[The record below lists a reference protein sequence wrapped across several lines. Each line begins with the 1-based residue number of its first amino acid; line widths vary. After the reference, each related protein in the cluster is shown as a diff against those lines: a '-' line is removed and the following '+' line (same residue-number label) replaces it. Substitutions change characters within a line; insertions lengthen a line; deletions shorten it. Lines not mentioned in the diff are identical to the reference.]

1 MIPMLLRMDVRDQ
14 ERTKVR
20 FWFPI
25 VIGWIVLFALM
36 LAALPFMLI
45 GALATRGSGP
55 GARLLLLYPR
65 LFAVVNALSGLRV
78 DVQKRGS
85 EKVFISFD

>member
-1 MIPMLLRMDVRDQ
+1 MIPMLLRMDIRDR

-20 FWFPI
+20 FWFPV

-45 GALATRGSGP
+45 GALATWRSGP
-55 GARLLLLYPR
+55 GAGLLLLYPR

-78 DVQKRGS
+78 DVQGRGS
-85 EKVFISFD
+85 GTVFISFD